1 MFNTIRVYALSRMN
15 VMLAMGTCALSIIP
29 TIANLV
35 QNIKWIKAIN
45 LPPPFNCVAN
55 DTTPP
60 GITIMCPIL
69 VRGSFIL
76 ADSIVLAVTW
86 HYTHKPYRAQ
96 RSLHVSPSK
105 SFTSVM
111 LYNGSLYFSVLAAL
125 NTLDLILSV
134 LDLIQNG
141 IGGNQSLAGNV
152 ADVISPILFSRFI
165 LNLHQV
171 NREVAHEQDDTL
183 SADIQ
188 FAIQSW
194 SSHSLPPSLASF
206 AQPVHVG
213 SEGEDKD
220 EDTKEIPESNFSV
233 VEGTDVVP
241 CVETGG
247 AGAAFHDFQG

>member
-1 MFNTIRVYALSRMN
+1 MN

-60 GITIMCPIL
+60 GITII
-69 VRGSFIL
+69 
-76 ADSIVLAVTW
+76 
-86 HYTHKPYRAQ
+86 
-96 RSLHVSPSK
+96 
-105 SFTSVM
+105 
-111 LYNGSLYFSVLAAL
+111 VLAAL